1 MVMGASSGLGAP
13 PRGYFAEIEE
23 ILLPAVSGTRLNV
36 VFLASAITV
45 ICAALVASWL
55 VAHPATVEGGPQ

>member
-1 MVMGASSGLGAP
+1 VTDGTKLKIVLVTTSGLGEA
-13 PRGYFAEIEE
+13 
-23 ILLPAVSGTRLNV
+23 NV

-55 VAHPATVEGGPQ
+55 MAHPPTMEGSPQ